1 MFKNQKNIEKNLR
14 FFSWLGAILITLIL
28 PYMYL
33 LGLAYYQGYMNEY
46 GISSDMFP
54 LTASDAY
61 VNAFVLISIIIFK
74 CLNII
79 SGFLISNWILI
90 TVIVLVLGGIAIYFV
105 IRKVKAG
112 SANVCDS
119 KNIPVKPIASDST
132 TISINLV
139 DRFFQTI
146 WIVGAFVFILC
157 LLWIGVDM
165 AQAVGKSVALDAVS
179 KYKKDACESDP
190 KAKWNACVKLVNG
203 AGLTMQEGLFVA
215 KNSDEIALFKK
226 EGSFVYRLNDGVI
239 IVKLRNN

>member
-1 MFKNQKNIEKNLR
+1 MIKKKKNIEKNLR
-14 FFSWLGAILITLIL
+14 FLSWIGAILVTLIL
-28 PYMYL
+28 PYIYL
-33 LGLAYYQGYMNEY
+33 LGLAYYQGYMNEF

-54 LTASDAY
+54 LTAADTY

-74 CLNII
+74 CLNTI
-79 SGFLISNWILI
+79 SALLISNWKFII
-90 TVIVLVLGGIAIYFV
+90 GFVLLLGCVAIYFFR
-105 IRKVKAG
+105 RKIKAG
-112 SANVCDS
+112 NANVCDS
-119 KNIPVKPIASDST
+119 KNMPVKPVDSDST
-132 TISINLV
+132 TISINLI

-157 LLWIGVDM
+157 LLWIGVNI
-165 AQAVGKSVALDAVS
+165 AQVVGKSVALDAVS